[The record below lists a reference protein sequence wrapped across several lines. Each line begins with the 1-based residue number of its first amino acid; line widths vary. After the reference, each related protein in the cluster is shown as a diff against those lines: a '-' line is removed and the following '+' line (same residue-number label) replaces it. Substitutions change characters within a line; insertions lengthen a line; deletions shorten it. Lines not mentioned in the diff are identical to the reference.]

1 MSQDTPVPQMEHREP
16 YSNNHELDLPSKIE
30 ALLFVADEPV
40 GIKQLAQALEVSQS
54 EVTTALV
61 QLTEHRRERGLRL
74 QCKDHLVQLV
84 TAPEAADC
92 VRRFL
97 GLDSQTKLSTP
108 ALETLALVA
117 YRQPATRAQIEAIR
131 GVNCDSVLR
140 TLVSRG
146 LVVVQGRLEQAGRP
160 IVYGT
165 TFQFL
170 QHFGLSDLSELPAL
184 EEFGAS
190 VGGGDRHV
198 PGRAADETAT
208 AEEV

>member
-1 MSQDTPVPQMEHREP
+1 MSQDSPVPRVGHREP
-16 YSNNHELDLPSKIE
+16 RSNNHELDLPSKIE

-40 GIKQLAQALEVSQS
+40 GIKELAEALDVSQS
-54 EVTTALV
+54 EVTTALD
-61 QLTEHRRERGLRL
+61 QLMEHHKERGLRL
-74 QCKDHLVQLV
+74 QCKDHLFQLV

-117 YRQPATRAQIEAIR
+117 YRQPVTRAQIEAIR

-160 IVYGT
+160 IIYGT
-165 TFQFL
+165 TFEFL
-170 QHFGLSDLSELPAL
+170 QHFGLSELSELPAL

-190 VGGGDRHV
+190 VGGGDRRV
-198 PGRAADETAT
+198 PRRAADETAPV
-208 AEEV
+208 EEL